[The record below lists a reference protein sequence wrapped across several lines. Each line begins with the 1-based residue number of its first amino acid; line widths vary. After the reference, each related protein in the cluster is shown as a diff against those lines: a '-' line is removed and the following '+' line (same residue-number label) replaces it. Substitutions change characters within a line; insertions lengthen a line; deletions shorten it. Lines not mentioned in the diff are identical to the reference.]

1 MKNVYLIEMLLG
13 CSKRN
18 GMAVSASNPDGQPT
32 VKANVTPRLPQESCH
47 DFCRTRDEC
56 G

>member
-1 MKNVYLIEMLLG
+1 MKNVNLIEMLRG

-18 GMAVSASNPDGQPT
+18 GTIFRQSNPDGQPT
-32 VKANVTPRLPQESCH
+32 VKANVTPRLPQESCD
-47 DFCRTRDEC
+47 DFCRTRDEY